1 MFFNTLNIFGS
12 RTAQSV
18 RLPFATDIHC
28 HVLPGV
34 DHGAKDGEMACRLLE
49 YQKKWG
55 IERVF
60 FTPHVTEDV
69 YPNDNSTITGAFDRF
84 TTDYRDQIPPMKE
97 LGYSA
102 EYRLDANFITQLNDG
117 KLLPL
122 PGNHLLVEL
131 PFAVDPGQELV
142 DSMIFQIQIKGFMP
156 VLAHPE
162 RYLYLHSGNLAAYR
176 RLYEKG
182 IEFQINLLSLAG
194 YNGPEAHKTA
204 LRLIDSGMVDYCA
217 TDLHHFRHTAAI
229 DSYLSSRRSHATLK
243 KLADLVK
250 NDKL

>member
-1 MFFNTLNIFGS
+1 MFFNSINIFGS
-12 RTAQSV
+12 RTEMA

-34 DHGAKDGEMACRLLE
+34 DHGAKDGEMACHLLE

-55 IERVF
+55 IDRVI
-60 FTPHVTEDV
+60 FTPHVTENV
-69 YPNDNSTITGAFDRF
+69 YPNDNMTISRAFVEF
-84 TTDYRDQIPPMKE
+84 MNQYRDQLPDMKE
-97 LGYSA
+97 FGYSA
-102 EYRLDANFITQLNDG
+102 EYRLDANFKAQINED

-122 PGNHLLVEL
+122 PGNRLLVEM
-131 PFAVDPGQELV
+131 PFAADPGAEII
-142 DSMIFQIQIKGFMP
+142 DSMLYDIQVKGLTP

-162 RYLYLHSGNLAAYR
+162 RYLYLHSDDLAGYR

-194 YNGPEAHKTA
+194 YHGIEEMKMAN
-204 LRLIDSGMVDYCA
+204 RLIDKGMVDYCA

-229 DSYLSSRRSHATLK
+229 DGYLSSRRCRPTLK
-243 KLADLVK
+243 MLADLVK

>member
-1 MFFNTLNIFGS
+1 MIFNQLNIFGS
-12 RTAQSV
+12 RTAQPV
-18 RLPFATDIHC
+18 RLPFSTDIHC

-34 DHGAKDGEMACRLLE
+34 DHGAKDGTMACQLLE

-69 YPNDNSTITGAFDRF
+69 YPNDESTITAAFDRF
-84 TTDYRDQIPPMKE
+84 MNDYRDQIPDMKE
-97 LGYSA
+97 LGRSA
-102 EYRLDANFITQLNDG
+102 EYRLDSNFMTQLNNN

-122 PGNHLLVEL
+122 PGNRLLVEL
-131 PFAVDPGQELV
+131 PFSTDPGQEMI
-142 DSMIFQIQIKGFMP
+142 DSMIFQIQVKGFMP
-156 VLAHPE
+156 ILAHPE
-162 RYLYLHSGNLAAYR
+162 RYLYLHSGDLAGYR
-176 RLYEKG
+176 HLYEKG

-194 YNGPEAHKTA
+194 YNGPDAQKIA
-204 LRLIDSGMVDYCA
+204 LRLIDKGMVDYCA

>member
-1 MFFNTLNIFGS
+1 MIFNHLNIFGS
-12 RTAQSV
+12 RTAPSV
-18 RLPFATDIHC
+18 RLPFSTDIHC

-34 DHGAKDGEMACRLLE
+34 DHGAKDGEMACLLLE

-55 IERVF
+55 IERVI

-69 YPNDNSTITGAFDRF
+69 YPNNDSTITEAFDSF
-84 TTDYRDQIPPMKE
+84 MNDYRTQIPAIKE
-97 LGYSA
+97 FGCSA
-102 EYRLDANFITQLNDG
+102 EYRLDSNFTAQLNGDR
-117 KLLPL
+117 LLPL

-131 PFAVDPGQELV
+131 PFATDPGHEII
-142 DSMIFQIQIKGFMP
+142 DSMIFQIQVKGFTP

-162 RYLYLHSGNLAAYR
+162 RYLYLHSGDLAGYR
-176 RLYEKG
+176 RLHDKG

-194 YNGPEAHKTA
+194 YNGPEEQKTA
-204 LRLIDSGMVDYCA
+204 LRLIDKGMVEYCA

-229 DSYLSSRRSHATLK
+229 DNYLSSRRSHATLK